1 VRASSSA
8 CRSDGAGVTGSATQT
23 LHASCVAVGDR
34 GLLIV
39 GPSGS
44 GKSSLALRLIS
55 LGAALVADDQTV
67 LTVETGRLVARC
79 PQPIRALIEARGVGL
94 LRAPTVEAATI
105 ALVVDLDRQETERLP
120 PLRSFTILGC
130 TADLVLHAQNDH
142 FPDALM
148 LYLRH
153 GRQA

>member
-1 VRASSSA
+1 MTDPVS
-8 CRSDGAGVTGSATQT
+8 QT
-23 LHASCVAVGDR
+23 LHASCVALGDR
-34 GLLIV
+34 GLLIL

-55 LGAALVADDQTV
+55 LGAALVADDQTT

-79 PQPIRALIEARGVGL
+79 PSTIRTLIEARGIGL
-94 LRAPTVEAATI
+94 LRAPAVPAATI
-105 ALVVDLDRQETERLP
+105 ALVVDLGQTEDQRLP
-120 PLRSFTILGC
+120 PIRRFTILGC
-130 TADLVLHAQNDH
+130 SADLVLHTPSPY

-148 LYLRH
+148 LYLSH